1 MMMIENYKRDLD
13 WVLSVLESCETL
25 TQVEVSENCYDQL
38 MDKWGK
44 SIPVDKFIL
53 ISEFFE
59 GEISFKKKL
68 FIKNTFYTLFM
79 LLNDI
84 ILCKKYIY
92 IIY

>member
-1 MMMIENYKRDLD
+1 MMIENYKRDLD

-68 FIKNTFYTLFM
+68 EEVKMRIYRKNIDNLYK
-79 LLNDI
+79 N
-84 ILCKKYIY
+84 
-92 IIY
+92 